1 MSTACWTIAEIG
13 VGVITASLATIRHL
27 RDRNMR
33 SLLSTGLSGNHRDSV
48 SEGILQQPT
57 QQIRHHMSGSQVD
70 LIGQN
75 QSAASGSLNSM
86 FKLFAKKESSRVS
99 TVGIH
104 GLPADLTANEGAT
117 KTTITSSRRRRKE
130 VPMAA
135 GAADFLGEFGVL
147 VERTWEVQ
155 EIRME

>member
-1 MSTACWTIAEIG
+1 MA
-13 VGVITASLATIRHL
+13 H
-27 RDRNMR
+27 
-33 SLLSTGLSGNHRDSV
+33 
-48 SEGILQQPT
+48 Q
-57 QQIRHHMSGSQVD
+57 MSGSQVD
-70 LIGQN
+70 LIGQD
-75 QSAASGSLNSM
+75 QSAAKGSLGST
-86 FKLFAKKESSRVS
+86 FKLFAKKQGSRAS
-99 TVGIH
+99 AIGIH
-104 GLPADLTANEGAT
+104 DPPANLTANEGAT